1 MVEFSA
7 DFTSA
12 TFSATWRWPRPR
24 KILPVS
30 SKYPPRQQDTVDDK
44 ILLTTQTW
52 RVQYLMLRY
61 LIRPESLHHPVEE
74 VSLPLVRLFHQQR
87 GHGSLARPV
96 HLDPV
101 HRLPYL

>member
-44 ILLTTQTW
+44 ILLTQIW

-74 VSLPLVRLFHQQR
+74 VGLPLVRLLHHR
-87 GHGSLARPV
+87 VHGSLARPV